1 MELLGYIVITNLI
14 ILVVLLYFVF
24 NLSKKID
31 ILALTDKTNNS
42 SITNINPQT
51 KKTKIELLNDEKY
64 YYYVLNLISSAKKEI
79 NIIMFSIYKCKK
91 TEDIL
96 HELINARK
104 RGVMVRVIL
113 DGEVE
118 SNRLI
123 KHLLSS
129 ERIPVKLTNHQRIHN
144 KLIIVDDNIV
154 VLGSHNWT
162 DKALFENRESSV
174 AIIDKKIVKREKDYF
189 ELLWG
194 SIK

>member
-1 MELLGYIVITNLI
+1 MVLFSYINIINLI
-14 ILVVLLYFVF
+14 ILVILLYFVF
-24 NLSKKID
+24 NLSNKID
-31 ILALTDKTNNS
+31 ILTSDKTSKS
-42 SITNINPQT
+42 SITTISP
-51 KKTKIELLNDEKY
+51 KIRKTKIEILNDEKY

-79 NIIMFSIYKCKK
+79 NIIMFSVYKCKK

-96 HELINARK
+96 YELINARK

-118 SNRLI
+118 SNRTI

-129 ERIPVKLTNHQRIHN
+129 ERIPVKLTERQRTHN
-144 KLIIVDDNIV
+144 KLIIVDNETV

-174 AIIDKKIVKREKDYF
+174 AIIDKKIVNKEKDYF
-189 ELLWG
+189 ELVWG
-194 SIK
+194 SVK

>member
-1 MELLGYIVITNLI
+1 MEVVDYTILLNLI
-14 ILVVLLYFVF
+14 ISITILYFIF
-24 NLSKKID
+24 TMSEKIELL
-31 ILALTDKTNNS
+31 ISSDKTMS
-42 SITNINPQT
+42 SALGGDIKI

-64 YYYVLNLISSAKKEI
+64 YYYVLNALSSAKKEI

-91 TEDIL
+91 TEDLIYA
-96 HELINARK
+96 LINARK
-104 RGVMVRVIL
+104 KGIMVRVIL

-118 SNRLI
+118 SNRAL

-129 ERIPVKLTNHQRIHN
+129 ERIPVKLTKHQRTHN
-144 KLIIVDDNIV
+144 KLIIIDDKVV

-174 AIIDKKIVKREKDYF
+174 AIIDKKIVNREKDYF

>member
-1 MELLGYIVITNLI
+1 MELVNYIILLNLAVSIVI
-14 ILVVLLYFVF
+14 LYFIF
-24 NLSKKID
+24 TISKKMDSSHNKISQIKQD
-31 ILALTDKTNNS
+31 TN
-42 SITNINPQT
+42 
-51 KKTKIELLNDEKY
+51 TKIELLNDEKY
-64 YYYVLNLISSAKKEI
+64 YYYVLNTLSSAKKEI
-79 NIIMFSIYKCKK
+79 NIIMFSMYKCKK
-91 TEDIL
+91 TADLIYA
-96 HELINARK
+96 LINARK

-118 SNRLI
+118 SNRTL

>member
-1 MELLGYIVITNLI
+1 MSN
-14 ILVVLLYFVF
+14 
-24 NLSKKID
+24 KID
-31 ILALTDKTNNS
+31 ILTSDKTSKS
-42 SITNINPQT
+42 SITTISP
-51 KKTKIELLNDEKY
+51 KIRKTKIEILNDEKY

-79 NIIMFSIYKCKK
+79 NIIMFSVYKCKK

-96 HELINARK
+96 YELINARK

-118 SNRLI
+118 SNRTI

-129 ERIPVKLTNHQRIHN
+129 ERIPVKLTERQRTHN
-144 KLIIVDDNIV
+144 KLIIVDNETV

-174 AIIDKKIVKREKDYF
+174 AIIDKKIVNKEKDYF
-189 ELLWG
+189 ELVWG
-194 SIK
+194 SVK

>member
-129 ERIPVKLTNHQRIHN
+129 ERIPVKLTERQRTHN
-144 KLIIVDDNIV
+144 KLIIVDDEIV

-174 AIIDKKIVKREKDYF
+174 AIIDKKIVNKEKDYF
-189 ELLWG
+189 ESVWG

>member
-1 MELLGYIVITNLI
+1 MEVVDYTILLNLI
-14 ILVVLLYFVF
+14 ISITILYFIFTMSRKVE
-24 NLSKKID
+24 LLISS
-31 ILALTDKTNNS
+31 DKTMS
-42 SITNINPQT
+42 SALGGDIKI

-64 YYYVLNLISSAKKEI
+64 YYYVLNALSSAKKEI

-91 TEDIL
+91 TEDLIYA
-96 HELINARK
+96 LINARK
-104 RGVMVRVIL
+104 KGIMVRVIL

-118 SNRLI
+118 SNRAL

-129 ERIPVKLTNHQRIHN
+129 ERIPVKLTKHQRTHN
-144 KLIIVDDNIV
+144 KLIIIDDKVV

-174 AIIDKKIVKREKDYF
+174 AIIDKKIVNREKDYF

>member
-1 MELLGYIVITNLI
+1 MEVVDYTILLNLI
-14 ILVVLLYFVF
+14 ISITILYFIFTMSRKVE
-24 NLSKKID
+24 LLISS
-31 ILALTDKTNNS
+31 DKTMS
-42 SITNINPQT
+42 SALGGDIKI

-64 YYYVLNLISSAKKEI
+64 YYYVLNALSSAKKEI
-79 NIIMFSIYKCKK
+79 NIIMFSMYKCKK
-91 TEDIL
+91 TEDLIYA
-96 HELINARK
+96 LINARK
-104 RGVMVRVIL
+104 KGIMVRVIL

-118 SNRLI
+118 SNRAL

-129 ERIPVKLTNHQRIHN
+129 ERIPVKLTKHQRTHN
-144 KLIIVDDNIV
+144 KLIIIDDKVV

-174 AIIDKKIVKREKDYF
+174 AIIDKKIVNREKDYF